1 MAINHDQIKKLIGE
15 KEEVIIF
22 EIGCAD
28 GRDTRKFLQTFGDN
42 LKLYTFD
49 PDPVNIKALS
59 EIGATN
65 YRGESNNDI
74 IQDPRNIFHPYA
86 MCDEDKTIIFNR
98 SRDIGYPDK
107 GEGVGRY
114 SGSIHDPVNQAS
126 MYTGILFDQTVE
138 AQGRSLDS
146 FCKEKSIEHI
156 DFIWMDTQGAE
167 REVLGGMKESYT
179 NIDYIYTEYYN
190 EEMYKDQIYLNG
202 IVEMLS
208 ENFDLLAT
216 FPFTDCQGGDA
227 LFKNKKIP

>member
-49 PDPVNIKALS
+49 PEPVNIKALTVLGTLNCVD
-59 EIGATN
+59 ELN
-65 YRGESNNDI
+65 DDI
-74 IQDPRNIFHPYA
+74 IQDSRNIFHPYA
-86 MCDEDKTIIFNR
+86 ICEEDKTLIFKR
-98 SRDIGYPDK
+98 SRTLGCP
-107 GEGVGRY
+107 GEGYEVGRY

-126 MYTGILFDQTVE
+126 MYTGILFDQIVE
-138 AQGRSLDS
+138 SQGRSIDS

>member
-49 PDPVNIKALS
+49 PEPVNIKALS

-146 FCKEKSIEHI
+146 FCKEKSIGHI

-167 REVLGGMKESYT
+167 REVLGGMKENYT

>member
-28 GRDTRKFLQTFGDN
+28 GRDTRKFLQTFDDN

-49 PDPVNIKALS
+49 PEPVNIKALTVLGTLNCVD
-59 EIGATN
+59 ELN
-65 YRGESNNDI
+65 DDI
-74 IQDPRNIFHPYA
+74 IQDSRNIFHPYA
-86 MCDEDKTIIFNR
+86 MCEEDKTLTFKR
-98 SRDIGYPDK
+98 SRTLGCP
-107 GEGVGRY
+107 GEGYEVGRY

-138 AQGRSLDS
+138 SQGRSIDS

-167 REVLGGMKESYT
+167 REVLEGMKESYT
-179 NIDYIYTEYYN
+179 NIDYIYTDYYN
-190 EEMYKDQIYLNG
+190 EEMYKEQIYLNG
-202 IVEMLS
+202 IVEILS

-227 LFKNKKIP
+227 LFKNKKIL

>member
-28 GRDTRKFLQTFGDN
+28 GRDTRKFLQTFGNN

-49 PDPVNIKALS
+49 PEPVNIKALTVLGTLNCVD
-59 EIGATN
+59 ELN
-65 YRGESNNDI
+65 DDI
-74 IQDPRNIFHPYA
+74 IQDSRNIFHPYA
-86 MCDEDKTIIFNR
+86 MCEEDKTLTFKR
-98 SRDIGYPDK
+98 SRTLGCP
-107 GEGVGRY
+107 GEGYEVGRY

-138 AQGRSLDS
+138 SQGRSIDS
-146 FCKEKSIEHI
+146 FCKEKSIAHI

-167 REVLGGMKESYT
+167 REVLEGMKESYT

>member
-49 PDPVNIKALS
+49 PEPVNIKALS

-146 FCKEKSIEHI
+146 FCKEKFIEHI

-227 LFKNKKIP
+227 LFKNKNIP

>member
-49 PDPVNIKALS
+49 PEPVNIKALS

-146 FCKEKSIEHI
+146 FCKEKFIEHI

>member
-49 PDPVNIKALS
+49 PEPVNIKALS

-146 FCKEKSIEHI
+146 FCKEKFIEHI

-167 REVLGGMKESYT
+167 REVLGGMKENYT

>member
-49 PDPVNIKALS
+49 PEPVNIKALS

-167 REVLGGMKESYT
+167 REVLGGMKENYT

-208 ENFDLLAT
+208 ANFDLLVT

>member
-49 PDPVNIKALS
+49 PEPVNIKALTVLGTLNCVD
-59 EIGATN
+59 ELN
-65 YRGESNNDI
+65 DDI
-74 IQDPRNIFHPYA
+74 IQDSRNIFHPYA
-86 MCDEDKTIIFNR
+86 MCEEDKTLTFKR
-98 SRDIGYPDK
+98 SRTLGCP
-107 GEGVGRY
+107 GEGYEVGRY

-146 FCKEKSIEHI
+146 FCKEKFIEHI

-167 REVLGGMKESYT
+167 REVLGGMKKSYT

-227 LFKNKKIP
+227 LFKNKNIP

>member
-49 PDPVNIKALS
+49 PEPVNIKALS

-146 FCKEKSIEHI
+146 FCKEKFIEHI

-167 REVLGGMKESYT
+167 REVLGGMKKSYT

-190 EEMYKDQIYLNG
+190 
-202 IVEMLS
+202 
-208 ENFDLLAT
+208 
-216 FPFTDCQGGDA
+216 
-227 LFKNKKIP
+227 

>member
-1 MAINHDQIKKLIGE
+1 MSIHHDQIKKLIGR
-15 KEEVIIF
+15 KEEITIF

-28 GRDTRKFLQTFGDN
+28 GIDTRRFLNTFGKN

-59 EIGATN
+59 EIGSTN

-114 SGSIHDPVNQAS
+114 SGSIHSPVDQVSNHPH
-126 MYTGILFDQTVE
+126 ILFDQTIE
-138 AQGRSLDS
+138 AQGRCFDS
-146 FCKEKSIEHI
+146 FCKEHSINHI
-156 DFIWMDTQGAE
+156 DFVWMDTQGAE
-167 REVLGGMKESYT
+167 REVFSGMKESYT

-190 EEMYKDQIYLNG
+190 QEMYKDQIYLDG
-202 IVEMLS
+202 IVETLS
-208 ENFDLLAT
+208 EHFDLLAT
-216 FPFTDCQGGDA
+216 FPFLDCQGGDA
-227 LFKNKKIP
+227 LFKNKRIL

>member
-1 MAINHDQIKKLIGE
+1 MSINHDQIKKLIGE

-49 PDPVNIKALS
+49 PEPVNIKALS

>member
-28 GRDTRKFLQTFGDN
+28 GRDTRKFLQTFGNN

-49 PDPVNIKALS
+49 PEPVNIKALTVLGTLNCAD
-59 EIGATN
+59 ELN
-65 YRGESNNDI
+65 DDI
-74 IQDPRNIFHPYA
+74 IQDSRNIFHPYA
-86 MCDEDKTIIFNR
+86 MCEEDKTLTFKR
-98 SRDIGYPDK
+98 SRTLGCP
-107 GEGVGRY
+107 GEGYEVGRY

-138 AQGRSLDS
+138 AQGRSIDS

-227 LFKNKKIP
+227 LFKNKKIL

>member
-28 GRDTRKFLQTFGDN
+28 GRDTRKFLQTFDDN

-49 PDPVNIKALS
+49 PEPVNIKALS

>member
-49 PDPVNIKALS
+49 PEPVNIKALS

-227 LFKNKKIP
+227 LFKNKNIP

>member
-49 PDPVNIKALS
+49 PEPVNIKALS

-167 REVLGGMKESYT
+167 REVLGGMKENYT

-190 EEMYKDQIYLNG
+190 FTL
-202 IVEMLS
+202 L
-208 ENFDLLAT
+208 DLLRT
-216 FPFTDCQGGDA
+216 
-227 LFKNKKIP
+227 KKDLE

>member
-1 MAINHDQIKKLIGE
+1 MGISHEEIKKLIGK
-15 KEEVIIF
+15 KEEIVIF

-28 GRDTRKFLQTFGDN
+28 GRDTRKFLQTFGNN

-49 PDPVNIKALS
+49 PEPVNIKALTVLGTMNCVD
-59 EIGATN
+59 ELN
-65 YRGESNNDI
+65 DDI
-74 IQDPRNIFHPYA
+74 IQDQRNIFHPYA
-86 MCDEDKTIIFNR
+86 MCEEDKTLIFKR
-98 SRDIGYPDK
+98 SRTLGCP
-107 GEGVGRY
+107 GEGYEVGRY
-114 SGSIHDPVNQAS
+114 SGSIHEPVNQAS
-126 MYTGILFDQTVE
+126 MYTGIVFDQTVE

-146 FCKEKSIEHI
+146 FCDEHSINHI

-167 REVLGGMKESYT
+167 REVLSGMKETYS

-216 FPFTDCQGGDA
+216 FPFVDCQGGDA
-227 LFKNKKIP
+227 LFKNKRIL

>member
-49 PDPVNIKALS
+49 PEPVNIKALS

-146 FCKEKSIEHI
+146 FCKEKFIEHI

-216 FPFTDCQGGDA
+216 FPFTDCKGGDA

>member
-49 PDPVNIKALS
+49 PEPVNIKALS

-146 FCKEKSIEHI
+146 FCKEKFIEHI

-167 REVLGGMKESYT
+167 REVLGGMKKSYT

-227 LFKNKKIP
+227 LFKNKNIP

>member
-15 KEEVIIF
+15 KEELIIF

-28 GRDTRKFLQTFGDN
+28 GRDTRKFLQTFGGN

-49 PDPVNIKALS
+49 PEPVNIKALTVLGTLNCVD
-59 EIGATN
+59 ELN
-65 YRGESNNDI
+65 DDI
-74 IQDPRNIFHPYA
+74 IQDSRNIFHPYA
-86 MCDEDKTIIFNR
+86 MCEEDKTLTFKR
-98 SRDIGYPDK
+98 SRTLGCP
-107 GEGVGRY
+107 GEGYEVGRY

-138 AQGRSLDS
+138 SQGRSIDS

-167 REVLGGMKESYT
+167 REVLEGMKESYT

-202 IVEMLS
+202 IVEILS

-227 LFKNKKIP
+227 LFKNKKIL

>member
-15 KEEVIIF
+15 KAEVIIF

-49 PDPVNIKALS
+49 PEPVNIKALS

-167 REVLGGMKESYT
+167 REVLGGMKENYT

>member
-49 PDPVNIKALS
+49 PEPVNIKALS

-167 REVLGGMKESYT
+167 REVLGGMKENYT

-190 EEMYKDQIYLNG
+190 EEMYKDKIYLNG

>member
-49 PDPVNIKALS
+49 PEPVNIKALS

>member
-49 PDPVNIKALS
+49 PEPVNIKALS

-167 REVLGGMKESYT
+167 REVLEGMKENYT

-227 LFKNKKIP
+227 LFKNKKIL

>member
-49 PDPVNIKALS
+49 PEPVNIKALTVLGTLNCVD
-59 EIGATN
+59 ELN
-65 YRGESNNDI
+65 DDI
-74 IQDPRNIFHPYA
+74 IQDSRNIFHPYA
-86 MCDEDKTIIFNR
+86 ICEEDKTLIFKR
-98 SRDIGYPDK
+98 SRTLGCP
-107 GEGVGRY
+107 GEGYEVGRY

-138 AQGRSLDS
+138 SQGRSIDS

>member
-49 PDPVNIKALS
+49 PEPVNIKALS

-167 REVLGGMKESYT
+167 REVLGGMKENYT

>member
-49 PDPVNIKALS
+49 PEPVNIKALTVLGTLNCVD
-59 EIGATN
+59 ELN
-65 YRGESNNDI
+65 DDI
-74 IQDPRNIFHPYA
+74 IQDSRNIFHPYA
-86 MCDEDKTIIFNR
+86 MCEEDKTLTFKR
-98 SRDIGYPDK
+98 SRTLGCP
-107 GEGVGRY
+107 GEGYEVGRY

-146 FCKEKSIEHI
+146 FCKEKFIEH
-156 DFIWMDTQGAE
+156 MVKANYKKQ
-167 REVLGGMKESYT
+167 M
-179 NIDYIYTEYYN
+179 YI
-190 EEMYKDQIYLNG
+190 KFQFFLI
-202 IVEMLS
+202 I
-208 ENFDLLAT
+208 F
-216 FPFTDCQGGDA
+216 
-227 LFKNKKIP
+227 

>member
-1 MAINHDQIKKLIGE
+1 MAITHDQIKKLVGE
-15 KEEVIIF
+15 KEEVVIF

-49 PDPVNIKALS
+49 PEPVNIKALTVLGTLNCVD
-59 EIGATN
+59 ELN
-65 YRGESNNDI
+65 DDI

-86 MCDEDKTIIFNR
+86 MCEEDKTLTFKR
-98 SRDIGYPDK
+98 SRTLGCPGGGY
-107 GEGVGRY
+107 EVGRY

-126 MYTGILFDQTVE
+126 MYTGIVFDQTVE
-138 AQGRSLDS
+138 AEGRSLDS
-146 FCKEKSIEHI
+146 FCKEKSINHI

-167 REVLGGMKESYT
+167 REVLAGMKENYA

-190 EEMYKDQIYLNG
+190 EEMYKDQIYLDG

-216 FPFTDCQGGDA
+216 FPFVDCQGGDA
-227 LFKNKKIP
+227 LFKNKRIP

>member
-49 PDPVNIKALS
+49 PEPVNIKALS

-167 REVLGGMKESYT
+167 REVLGGMKKSYT

>member
-49 PDPVNIKALS
+49 PEPVNIKALS

-138 AQGRSLDS
+138 SQGRSLDS
-146 FCKEKSIEHI
+146 FCKEKSIGHI

-167 REVLGGMKESYT
+167 REVLGGMKENYT